1 MDYLKASDMYKAIK
15 IGGEKKPSQVYKIV
29 SEEMTRGKRSY
40 AKSPR
45 RAWYRTREKNNEA
58 AILIFLGALML
69 ILALAGPRVF
79 DRLFGI
85 ISLFILLVVGVL
97 V

>member
-29 SEEMTRGKRSY
+29 SEEMARGKRSY

-45 RAWYRTREKNNEA
+45 RAWYRSKDKKVEA
-58 AILIFLGALML
+58 AILIILGALML

-79 DRLFGI
+79 DRLFGV
-85 ISLFILLVVGVL
+85 ISLFLLLVVGVL
-97 V
+97 I